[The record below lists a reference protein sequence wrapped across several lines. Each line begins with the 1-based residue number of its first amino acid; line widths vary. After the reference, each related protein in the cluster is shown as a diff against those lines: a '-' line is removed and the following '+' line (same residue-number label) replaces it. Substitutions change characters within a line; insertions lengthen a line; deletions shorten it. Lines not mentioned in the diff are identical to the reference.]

1 MEERESIDAVLNDLE
16 RRNELST
23 YINSGLSVDSIVRL
37 LKYQGEITLL
47 LFSALSLKES
57 KSVEEDLI
65 APVVEL
71 YNRLQKIGI
80 EEEKFGWV
88 TAKSKAEKDLT
99 PEMRIEIIIDKLK
112 NSYVTNPYLVDKVKP
127 ISGTF
132 AYVEL
137 LEKATNEAKSELPS
151 LLIATQLTLVLERFI

>member
-1 MEERESIDAVLNDLE
+1 MEERESIDSVLNDLE
-16 RRNELST
+16 KRNELAT
-23 YINSGLSVDSIVRL
+23 YIDSGLSVKAIVRM

-47 LFSALSLKES
+47 LFSALSLKECQ
-57 KSVEEDLI
+57 SVEEDLI

-71 YNRLQKIGI
+71 YNRLQKIGV

-88 TAKSKAEKDLT
+88 TEKSVAEKELT
-99 PEMRIEIIIDKLK
+99 PELKIELIIDILK
-112 NSYVTNPYLVDKVKP
+112 NNYVTNPYLVDKVKP

-132 AYVEL
+132 AYVEM
-137 LEKATNEAKSELPS
+137 LERATDEAKSELPS

>member
-88 TAKSKAEKDLT
+88 TEKSKAEKDLT
-99 PEMRIEIIIDKLK
+99 PEMKIEIIIDKLK
-112 NSYVTNPYLVDKVKP
+112 NSYVTNPYLVDKVNP

>member
-57 KSVEEDLI
+57 KSIEEDLI

-88 TAKSKAEKDLT
+88 TEKSIAEKDLT
-99 PEMRIEIIIDKLK
+99 PEKKIEIIIDKLK
-112 NSYVTNPYLVDKVKP
+112 NSYVTNPYLVDRVKP

>member
-1 MEERESIDAVLNDLE
+1 MEERESIDTVLNDLE

-23 YINSGLSVDSIVRL
+23 YINSGLSIDSIVRL

-88 TAKSKAEKDLT
+88 TEKSKAEKDLT
-99 PEMRIEIIIDKLK
+99 PEMRVEIIIDKLK
-112 NSYVTNPYLVDKVKP
+112 TSYVTNPYLVDKVKP

-137 LEKATNEAKSELPS
+137 LEKATDEAKSELPS

>member
-1 MEERESIDAVLNDLE
+1 MEERESIDSVLNDLE
-16 RRNELST
+16 RRNELAT
-23 YINSGLSVDSIVRL
+23 YLDSGLSVEAIVRL

-47 LFSALSLKES
+47 LFSALALKES

-71 YNRLQKIGI
+71 YNRLQKTGI

-88 TAKSKAEKDLT
+88 TEKSMEEKELT
-99 PEMRIEIIIDKLK
+99 PEMKVEIIIDKLK

-132 AYVEL
+132 AYVEM
-137 LEKATNEAKSELPS
+137 LERATLEAKNELPS
-151 LLIATQLTLVLERFI
+151 LLIATQLTLVLDRFI